1 MILAETNT
9 YGVSIS
15 PVNDMLTGDTFN
27 SYIQELIKMWLKE
40 MTQAGS
46 FYTFLNKE
54 TINLWLSNKTNK
66 FGLVVVNYW
75 ESAKFRSFF
84 GAEFP
89 ISGDEHL

>member
-1 MILAETNT
+1 
-9 YGVSIS
+9 
-15 PVNDMLTGDTFN
+15 
-27 SYIQELIKMWLKE
+27 

-66 FGLVVVNYW
+66 FWLVVVNYW